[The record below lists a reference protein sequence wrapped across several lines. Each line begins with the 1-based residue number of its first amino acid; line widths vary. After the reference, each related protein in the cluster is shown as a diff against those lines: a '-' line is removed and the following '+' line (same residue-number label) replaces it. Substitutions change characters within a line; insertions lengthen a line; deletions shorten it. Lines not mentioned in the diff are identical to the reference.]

1 MRKARSV
8 RVVWPKYTPYQER
21 RAQQQLDRLEAWRE
35 KHQAPYEL
43 RLRELLKP
51 PQMDAWR

>member
-1 MRKARSV
+1 MRKERST

-21 RAQQQLDRLEAWRE
+21 RAKQQLERLEAWRE
-35 KHQAPYEL
+35 EHQAPYEL

-51 PQMDAWR
+51 QMDAWR